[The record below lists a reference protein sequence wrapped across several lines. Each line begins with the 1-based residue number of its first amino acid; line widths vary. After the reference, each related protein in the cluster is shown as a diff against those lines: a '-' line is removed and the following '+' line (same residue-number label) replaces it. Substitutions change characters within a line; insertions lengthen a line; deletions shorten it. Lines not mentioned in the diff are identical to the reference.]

1 MDFKNIEAYFF
12 DLDGTLIDSQLDFL
26 AMRRD
31 LGIDLEVDILSYVND
46 LEGKA
51 QDNAHEIINFHERE
65 GAKKSSLIKGVPE
78 LLAYLEQEQ
87 IPFGILTRN
96 SRSCSEFMLEKHG
109 LNIPLTLTREDAA
122 PKPKPDGLLK
132 LCKHF
137 NVQPPQCIYVGD
149 YIHDIKSAKNAK
161 MNSALYLND
170 KNHLF
175 IQEACISFKC
185 YIELLDRIRSDISR

>member
-1 MDFKNIEAYFF
+1 MNFKNIDAYFF

-31 LGIDLEVDILSYVND
+31 LGIDLETDILNYVD
-46 LEGKA
+46 SLEGEA
-51 QDNAHEIINFHERE
+51 LENAYEIIHFHEKE

-78 LLAYLEQEQ
+78 LLTFLEQEQ

-96 SRSCSEFMLEKHG
+96 SRACSEFMLEKHR
-109 LNIPLTLTREDAA
+109 LNIPLTITREDAP

-137 NVQPPQCIYVGD
+137 NVKADKCIYVGD

-161 MNSALYLND
+161 MKSALYLND

-175 IQEACISFKC
+175 IQEACHSFKC
-185 YIELLDRIRSDISR
+185 FTEFLTQIRSDISR